1 VRVLLIHPA
10 RGHSI
15 DRLIRL
21 PPLGLACVA
30 GALRAAGHDVRILD
44 AAVLPRWEPELRV
57 ALSAWRPQVVGL
69 SAATAVVGPV
79 LALAA
84 TVKQADP
91 SAAVILGGV
100 HATLFPG
107 EVLRD
112 PHVDYAVHGEGER
125 TVVELLAALAGRE
138 RPERILGIAFRDND
152 GPRVTPPRP
161 VVADLDE
168 LPRPA
173 YDLLPMGRYSTPFS
187 AAGSVTSMVTSR
199 GCPYP
204 CTFCDASVVHGRRYR
219 AYSAER
225 VVAELRDLVCEHG
238 VREVLFKDSEF
249 TIDRARVDRF
259 CDLMTDGGPRV
270 TWTCSARVDRVDAL
284 LLKKMAA
291 AGCRVI
297 QFGVESADPA
307 VLVALRKGIAGD
319 EVCEAFRSA
328 RAAGIETVANLMVGS
343 PGETWG
349 SIEATRRLL
358 AQIRPNHLNV
368 QVLVP
373 YPGTAL
379 HSTLGGR
386 GPVPDEEACRRRRA
400 LLRSFYLRPGR
411 IADRVFTTSPRAWRQ
426 NAAAAAEL
434 LGIGGTY

>member
-1 VRVLLIHPA
+1 MRVLLLHPA
-10 RGHSI
+10 RDHSI

-44 AAVLPRWEPELRV
+44 AAVTPRWEPELG
-57 ALSAWRPQVVGL
+57 ALLSGRRPHVVGI
-69 SAATAVVGPV
+69 SAATAVLGPA

-84 TVKQADP
+84 TVKRSGSGAT
-91 SAAVILGGV
+91 VILGGV

-107 EVLRD
+107 QVLRD
-112 PHVDYAVHGEGER
+112 PHLDYSVHGEGER
-125 TVVELLAALAGRE
+125 TAVELLAALAGRT
-138 RPERILGIAFRDND
+138 PVDAIPGIGFRDAA
-152 GPRVTPPRP
+152 GPRINPPRP

-173 YDLLPMGRYSTPFS
+173 YDLLPMGRYGTPFS
-187 AAGSVTSMVTSR
+187 AAGNVTSMVTSR

-219 AYSAER
+219 AHSAER
-225 VVAELRDLVCEHG
+225 VIAELRDLVSEHG

-259 CDLMTDGGPRV
+259 CDLMIEGGPRV
-270 TWTCSARVDRVDAL
+270 TWTCSARVDRVDPL
-284 LLKKMAA
+284 LLRKMAA

-307 VLVALRKGIAGD
+307 VLAGLGKGIAGD
-319 EVCEAFRSA
+319 EVREAFRSA

-343 PGETWG
+343 PGETWA
-349 SIEATRRLL
+349 SIEATRRLVGE
-358 AQIRPNHLNV
+358 IRPDHLNV

-379 HSTLGGR
+379 HSTLAGR
-386 GPVPDEEACRRRRA
+386 APVPDEEARRRRRA

-411 IADRVFTTSPRAWRQ
+411 IAERVFTTSPQAWRQ

-434 LGIGGTY
+434 LGLGRA

>member
-1 VRVLLIHPA
+1 MRVLLLHPA
-10 RGHSI
+10 RDHAI

-30 GALRAAGHDVRILD
+30 GALREAGHDVRILD
-44 AAVLPRWEPELRV
+44 AAVLPRWATELG
-57 ALSAWRPQVVGL
+57 ALLSAWRPQVVGL
-69 SAATAVVGPV
+69 SAATAVLSPA

-84 TVKQADP
+84 TVKQSDP
-91 SAAVILGGV
+91 SAAVLLGGV

-107 EVLRD
+107 EVVRD

-125 TVVELLAALAGRE
+125 TAVELVAAIAGRT
-138 RPERILGIAFRDND
+138 PVDSIPGIAFRDTG

-161 VVADLDE
+161 AVADLDE

-187 AAGSVTSMVTSR
+187 AAGRVTSMVTSR

-204 CTFCDASVVHGRRYR
+204 CTFCDASVVHGRKYR
-219 AYSAER
+219 AHSAER
-225 VVAELRDLVCEHG
+225 VVAEIRDLVAEHG

-259 CDLMTDGGPRV
+259 CDLMAAGGPRV
-270 TWTCSARVDRVDAL
+270 TWTCSARVDRVDAPL
-284 LLKKMAA
+284 LRKMAA
-291 AGCRVI
+291 AGCRVV
-297 QFGVESADPA
+297 QFGVESADPD
-307 VLVALRKGIAGD
+307 VLAALGKGIAA
-319 EVCEAFRSA
+319 ETVREAFRAA

-343 PGETWG
+343 PGETWL

-358 AQIRPNHLNV
+358 AEIHPDHLNV

-379 HSTLGGR
+379 HSTLAGR
-386 GPVPDEEACRRRRA
+386 ALVPGEEARRRRRA
-400 LLRSFYLRPGR
+400 LLRSFYLRPER
-411 IADRVFTTSPRAWRQ
+411 IAGRVFTTSPRAWRQ

-434 LGIGGTY
+434 LGLGRA

>member
-1 VRVLLIHPA
+1 MRVLLLHPA
-10 RGHSI
+10 RDHSI
-15 DRLIRL
+15 DRLVRL

-30 GALRAAGHDVRILD
+30 GALREAGHDVRILD
-44 AAVLPRWEPELRV
+44 VAVLPRWEPELGV
-57 ALSAWRPQVVGL
+57 LLSAWRPQVVGL
-69 SAATAVVGPV
+69 SAATAVFGPA

-91 SAAVILGGV
+91 RATVVLGGV
-100 HATLFPG
+100 HATLVPG
-107 EVLRD
+107 EVLRE

-125 TVVELLAALAGRE
+125 TAVELLSALAGRE
-138 RPERILGIAFRDND
+138 PVEGIPGIAFRGTA
-152 GPRVTPPRP
+152 GPRVNPARP
-161 VVADLDE
+161 LVADLDE

-187 AAGSVTSMVTSR
+187 APGTVTSMVTSR

-204 CTFCDASVVHGRRYR
+204 CTFCDAFVVHGRRYR
-219 AYSAER
+219 AHSAER
-225 VVAELRDLVCEHG
+225 VVAEIRDLVREHG

-249 TIDRARVDRF
+249 TLDRARVDRF
-259 CDLMTDGGPRV
+259 CDRMIDGGPRV
-270 TWTCSARVDRVDAL
+270 TWTCSARVDRVDAPL
-284 LLKKMAA
+284 LEKMAA

-297 QFGVESADPA
+297 QLGVESADPA
-307 VLVALRKGIAGD
+307 VLAALRKGIAED
-319 EVCEAFRSA
+319 EVREAFRAA

-343 PGETWG
+343 PGETWR
-349 SIEATRRLL
+349 SIEQTRRLL
-358 AQIRPNHLNV
+358 AEIRPDHLNV

-379 HSTLGGR
+379 FGTLAGR
-386 GPVPDEEACRRRRA
+386 PPVPDEEAQRRRRA

-411 IADRVFTTSPRAWRQ
+411 IAERVFTTSPRAWRQ

-434 LGIGGTY
+434 LGIGRA